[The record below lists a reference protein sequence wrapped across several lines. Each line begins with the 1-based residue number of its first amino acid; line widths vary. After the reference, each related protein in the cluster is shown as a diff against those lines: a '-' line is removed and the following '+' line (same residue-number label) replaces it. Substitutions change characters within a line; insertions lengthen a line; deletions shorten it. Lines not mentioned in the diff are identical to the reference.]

1 MRSLLGVQ
9 VEQQGRHGFA
19 LLDLVVALPLP
30 VVFIHVTSLAQML
43 GMLCG

>member
-9 VEQQGRHGFA
+9 VEQQGRHGF
-19 LLDLVVALPLP
+19 ALPLP